1 MPIPK
6 TYLPEELR
14 PAPRNVAWQLGRRFM
29 LAVEKGDLKR
39 MRAISAEAEFAH
51 EEQEEPYRPDRDTQL
66 SRISPKFAKVLFD
79 GLMVETAWD
88 LSQVKR
94 SEVCQIPGIDARV
107 VIWCD
112 QVLKK
117 RGLDWAKEE

>member
-1 MPIPK
+1 
-6 TYLPEELR
+6 
-14 PAPRNVAWQLGRRFM
+14 M

-51 EEQEEPYRPDRDTQL
+51 EEQEEPYRPDRDTCL
-66 SRISPKFAKVLFD
+66 SKLSPKFAKVLFE
-79 GLMVETAWD
+79 GVLVETVYD
-88 LSQVKR
+88 LSRVTR
-94 SEVCQIPGIDARV
+94 REVCQIPGIDARV

-117 RGLDWAKEE
+117 RGLDWAEES